1 MTQTLLG
8 EKLQKRGFIPREV
21 EFSAAISKFL
31 NNGGT
36 LVRAYELL
44 SVIATRMGSG
54 GQLARADKA
63 TSTMPPVSQHNGDE
77 GHRDIAAKADYLASS
92 SPLNDSAAGRSGHAE
107 GLSSFARPLSQ
118 PRDWHGRW
126 TQENRDGRGLSGRA
140 SGRTGTATPAREP
153 SASARAAMIAARKES
168 AVAVLT
174 IFDRYKV
181 RDGRPLKKLRF
192 HELMKLAQEDESEA
206 RAFRYMVAEVESKV
220 ANPDRMA
227 FVTDLVSAEV
237 AEKAF
242 AFAKVAG
249 NAR

>member
-1 MTQTLLG
+1 MEERMSMTQTMLG

-36 LVRAYELL
+36 LQRAYDLL
-44 SVIATRMGSG
+44 SVAADRMGAG
-54 GQLARADKA
+54 GQTVRAGKA
-63 TSTMPPVSQHNGDE
+63 NSRVPPASLPHGDE
-77 GHRDIAAKADYLASS
+77 GHAHDADRAKTGMSS
-92 SPLNDSAAGRSGHAE
+92 SPQNDSAAGQRVLANGQTTS
-107 GLSSFARPLSQ
+107 ARPLS
-118 PRDWHGRW
+118 PSP
-126 TQENRDGRGLSGRA
+126 SG
-140 SGRTGTATPAREP
+140 SGHRRYAPSHPGPAAPAREP
-153 SASARAAMIAARKES
+153 SKADISAMIAARKES

-181 RDGRPLKKLRF
+181 RDGRALKKLRF
-192 HELMKLAQEDESEA
+192 HELMKLAQEDEGEA

-227 FVTDLVSAEV
+227 RVTDLVSAEL

-242 AFAKVAG
+242 AFAKVAS
-249 NAR
+249 NA